1 MERFKLSEVQ
11 AQAILDMRLQR
22 LTGMERE
29 KIEAEYKE
37 LEEKIAY
44 LKAILGSE
52 TRLLEV
58 ISEEASRPSR
68 TSMRMTAARASRR
81 PRGTSPFWTSS
92 PTRSR

>member
-1 MERFKLSEVQ
+1 
-11 AQAILDMRLQR
+11 MRLQR

-58 ISEEASRPSR
+58 ISEE
-68 TSMRMTAARASRR
+68 
-81 PRGTSPFWTSS
+81 PRGHQEQVCG
-92 PTRSR
+92 